1 VEDSDE
7 EGEDEGY
14 RRNPTGAPTKRR
26 KIGVS
31 VRSLDQAQQ
40 QVPAHSKINQKFES
54 ASSIDQANNSVGVG
68 LISAGG
74 KQP

>member
-1 VEDSDE
+1 
-7 EGEDEGY
+7 
-14 RRNPTGAPTKRR
+14 
-26 KIGVS
+26 

-40 QVPAHSKINQKFES
+40 QVAAHSKINQKFES
-54 ASSIDQANNSVGVG
+54 ASSIDQASVGVG